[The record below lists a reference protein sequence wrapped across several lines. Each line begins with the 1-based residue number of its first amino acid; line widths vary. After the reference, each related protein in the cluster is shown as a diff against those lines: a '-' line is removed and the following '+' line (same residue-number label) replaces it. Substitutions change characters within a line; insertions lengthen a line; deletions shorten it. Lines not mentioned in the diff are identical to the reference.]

1 MDFKEYLVSKKVEDI
16 STLDADKQAEL
27 YNEYNEASKKEIE
40 TLVAEKASSE
50 EVEAL
55 RKKFDESLSTQYEA
69 LKALKQ
75 ITTTQG
81 TFMKNLDRGTSSSK
95 VNALKSQL
103 VENVEAF
110 KKLKGSSN
118 SNDNVKM
125 TLKAVGD
132 MSIAGNAAGV
142 PLEDRV
148 SGINEIK
155 EREASLLNLVTVGS
169 IGSNLKTW
177 IYEANQEGV
186 AGPTLEGALKNQND
200 FELLKGSAD
209 VEKITAFITITDE
222 MLADV
227 QEIQTL
233 INNKLTVK
241 VMNALEDGLY
251 NGTGVS
257 PQLTGIETVAP
268 VFAAGSHAGTVDNA
282 NEVDVLQVAAN
293 QIKLA
298 KHGRATGIAMHPTD
312 VTSLLLAKVSSTD
325 KRYIERLQMIAGTL
339 SFDGVPIIESILV
352 TEGEF
357 LMGNFKMASL
367 DYREGLKIE
376 VGYNADNFVKNY
388 KTIRAEVRAVVYVM
402 QNDRGA
408 FVTGVFATAK
418 AALETP

>member
-132 MSIAGNAAGV
+132 MSVAGNAAGV

-186 AGPTLEGALKNQND
+186 AGPTLEGALKNQID

-222 MLADV
+222 MLDDV

-233 INNKLTVK
+233 INNKLTK
-241 VMNALEDGLY
+241 
-251 NGTGVS
+251 
-257 PQLTGIETVAP
+257 
-268 VFAAGSHAGTVDNA
+268 
-282 NEVDVLQVAAN
+282 
-293 QIKLA
+293 
-298 KHGRATGIAMHPTD
+298 
-312 VTSLLLAKVSSTD
+312 
-325 KRYIERLQMIAGTL
+325 
-339 SFDGVPIIESILV
+339 
-352 TEGEF
+352 
-357 LMGNFKMASL
+357 
-367 DYREGLKIE
+367 
-376 VGYNADNFVKNY
+376 
-388 KTIRAEVRAVVYVM
+388 
-402 QNDRGA
+402 
-408 FVTGVFATAK
+408 
-418 AALETP
+418 